1 VFPLVLAVFV
11 GVLVWFSHQIYDF
24 LLPPADTVTV
34 PSFVGQTVSDAN
46 TAAERMRL
54 STAVVDHA
62 TSDRYPKG
70 VIINQRPEAG
80 SQVRQGRQISFVI
93 SDGIVRRY
101 MPDLRYQSMT
111 EVGLALSRAHL
122 QLGKV
127 SYVRSDFVPD
137 GHVIDQSPQPLADV
151 YEGSTVDL
159 VVSRGGAIEATVPRF
174 IGMKVDDAR
183 TLAQRLGIKLGQL
196 VWTPLG
202 CAGPPH
208 GIIAR
213 QSIAP
218 GTKIQIYQPVSLQVS
233 AGPYES
239 GYLLRQD
246 HVLVSVPE
254 QPEGV
259 TPGNS
264 VLVTLR
270 VRDATGEY
278 DAYRAYAQ
286 PGQKMD
292 VTLTSI
298 GTSVLDMYVN
308 NQLAGEARLGKE
320 PPKIYGPIKN
330 KKNGKNA
337 KNAKEQ
343 GQLTL
348 LTAPSPSPTPQ
359 PCGV

>member
-1 VFPLVLAVFV
+1 VLAIFV

-24 LLPPADTVTV
+24 LSPPADTVTV
-34 PSFVGQTVSDAN
+34 PSFIGQTVSDAN
-46 TAAERMRL
+46 AAAERMRL
-54 STAVVDHA
+54 TTAVIDHA

-70 VIINQRPEAG
+70 VIMNQRPEAG
-80 SQVRQGRQISFVI
+80 TQVRQGRQVSFVI

-127 SYVRSDFVPD
+127 TYVRSDFVPD

-159 VVSRGGAIEATVPRF
+159 TVSKGGAFEATVPKF
-174 IGMKVDDAR
+174 VGMNVDEAR
-183 TLAQRLGIKLGQL
+183 ALAKKLGIKLGQL

-208 GIIAR
+208 GIISR
-213 QSIAP
+213 QSVAP
-218 GTKIQIYQPVSLQVS
+218 GTKIQVYQPVSLQVS

-254 QPEGV
+254 QPQGV
-259 TPGNS
+259 SPGNS
-264 VLVTLR
+264 VLVELK

-292 VTLTSI
+292 VVLTTI

-308 NQLAGEARLGKE
+308 GQLTGEARLGKE
-320 PPKIYGPIKN
+320 PPKIYGPIKH

-337 KNAKEQ
+337 ENEKER
-343 GQLTL
+343 GQLTVL
-348 LTAPSPSPTPQ
+348 ATPSPSPQ